1 MVKVYG
7 TKTLFF
13 STLYFILHSSV
24 LFLYALFIFEMCIT
38 IMNLTIGLSI
48 SNIQVIKCSSI
59 RAGASGN
66 PAFQR
71 KLQINCES
79 FRRPGKKSYFCPCC
93 ASLTNIPR
101 AHLELQGKLTK
112 TGSARANALW
122 PLLPFAFVIFLTSHG
137 TAFRSIWVAPPAQ
150 KKLPNVSCM
159 KVKVQRGSLVS
170 IFHMSHCFILRE
182 LRTRKGK
189 N

>member
-7 TKTLFF
+7 AKTLFF
-13 STLYFILHSSV
+13 STLYIILPSSV

-48 SNIQVIKCSSI
+48 SNIQVIKCCSI

-66 PAFQR
+66 PAIQR

-93 ASLTNIPR
+93 ASQTNIPSAFGFAR
-101 AHLELQGKLTK
+101 EADKDRKCQSKCTLPSPPFCFCDFPHFAGDRLPIDLGRSLRPKK
-112 TGSARANALW
+112 TTQCIVYEG
-122 PLLPFAFVIFLTSHG
+122 
-137 TAFRSIWVAPPAQ
+137 
-150 KKLPNVSCM
+150 
-159 KVKVQRGSLVS
+159 
-170 IFHMSHCFILRE
+170 
-182 LRTRKGK
+182 
-189 N
+189 